1 MKDSLPGLALVLAA
15 ALAMWAANGPFASLY
30 TGTLAQSI
38 SIVIGELALGKTVLH
53 WINDGFMSVFFLA
66 VGLEIA
72 REWQEGELTDRRRAA
87 LPIAG
92 AIGGMVMPA
101 VVFWFVT
108 SGEPDVARGAAIP
121 TATDIAFALGV
132 FALLQHR
139 LAPGLRI
146 FLLGLAV
153 IDDLGAIVLIALL
166 FTNDLSAPALLGA
179 GICVI
184 ALIVARRSGI
194 RRLAPY
200 LCIGA
205 ALWLLVL
212 KSGVHATLAGVILG
226 LCIPG
231 GEPRRTLEHAL
242 HPIVTWGI
250 LPLFA
255 FANAGANLAGA
266 GAELL
271 LQPVTLGVASGL
283 FIGKQVGVLIA
294 CWLAVRCGVAS
305 LPTGADWRSLHGVA
319 ILTGIGF
326 TMSLFIGSLA
336 FPADDHADAVR
347 FGVVIGS
354 TCSALAGLAWL
365 SFVHRDAQ
373 GNNRRAPSNLF
384 EK

>member
-1 MKDSLPGLALVLAA
+1 
-15 ALAMWAANGPFASLY
+15 
-30 TGTLAQSI
+30 
-38 SIVIGELALGKTVLH
+38 
-53 WINDGFMSVFFLA
+53 
-66 VGLEIA
+66 
-72 REWQEGELTDRRRAA
+72 
-87 LPIAG
+87 
-92 AIGGMVMPA
+92 
-101 VVFWFVT
+101 
-108 SGEPDVARGAAIP
+108 
-121 TATDIAFALGV
+121 
-132 FALLQHR
+132 
-139 LAPGLRI
+139 
-146 FLLGLAV
+146 
-153 IDDLGAIVLIALL
+153 
-166 FTNDLSAPALLGA
+166 
-179 GICVI
+179 
-184 ALIVARRSGI
+184 
-194 RRLAPY
+194 
-200 LCIGA
+200 
-205 ALWLLVL
+205 
-212 KSGVHATLAGVILG
+212 VILG

-326 TMSLFIGSLA
+326 TMSLFIGTLA